1 MNLMRSSLFISMF
14 FLGTVLSVTVY
25 SEDDSDSALQTTDLV
40 EIIIESDSFVLKPKE
55 KTVVFKENVTARVFK
70 ENVTAQREDLTI
82 ECDEILVYYYESENG
97 DVDFDKIMATGNVGI
112 TRADGSSGTAEKAVF
127 DLAEETV
134 VMTGQPALKQGKNSY
149 KGSSLTYHLRDGTV
163 EGTDVKVV
171 LHRKKE
177 EGVSTGGE

>member
-97 DVDFDKIMATGNVGI
+97 DVDFDKIMATGN
-112 TRADGSSGTAEKAVF
+112 
-127 DLAEETV
+127 L
-134 VMTGQPALKQGKNSY
+134 
-149 KGSSLTYHLRDGTV
+149 SLY
-163 EGTDVKVV
+163 
-171 LHRKKE
+171 
-177 EGVSTGGE
+177 